1 MNEDVCSSI
10 FVDLNIVGSG
20 SGDFERSLLFA
31 IACAI
36 AHSGI
41 CLS

>member
-10 FVDLNIVGSG
+10 FVDLKIVGSG

-36 AHSGI
+36 DCSGT